1 MHRAVRQ
8 PLCRKCAE
16 VFDVVRYRGPAF
28 AACDLED
35 DPVAA
40 PSQVLAVGD
49 GVYVIAGLAQQDRDL
64 RRQLLVQE
72 GSRER
77 RACSPAAAAARP
89 RSFSRLVQLD
99 FPVDLVPVLAVV
111 GHGASTSPSGI
122 CKYSAASAIDPL
134 LSRIVAMTSQTS
146 RPRPSRLASASC
158 LPTLGGRAGGAA
170 ARLAMPISSTSGVCV
185 ACSAM
190 SAERCPGRRPITT
203 RGQPLVFRHSGS
215 VLVRGYARVPCRLAD
230 ELRVSIG
237 HSEWHGSTWDPM
249 TTVRRSRG

>member
-49 GVYVIAGLAQQDRDL
+49 GVYVIAGLAQLDRDL

-72 GSRER
+72 GSHER

-89 RSFSRLVQLD
+89 RS
-99 FPVDLVPVLAVV
+99 
-111 GHGASTSPSGI
+111 
-122 CKYSAASAIDPL
+122 YSAS
-134 LSRIVAMTSQTS
+134 LSSIS
-146 RPRPSRLASASC
+146 RS
-158 LPTLGGRAGGAA
+158 
-170 ARLAMPISSTSGVCV
+170 ISSRYS
-185 ACSAM
+185 
-190 SAERCPGRRPITT
+190 P
-203 RGQPLVFRHSGS
+203 
-215 VLVRGYARVPCRLAD
+215 
-230 ELRVSIG
+230 
-237 HSEWHGSTWDPM
+237 
-249 TTVRRSRG
+249 

>member
-72 GSRER
+72 GSHER

-146 RPRPSRLASASC
+146 RPRPSRLARRPLGPSRNWTSVDLRVRPGPSLTLRPDQGKTAEAGPEGLSASC

-190 SAERCPGRRPITT
+190 SAERCPWP
-203 RGQPLVFRHSGS
+203 
-215 VLVRGYARVPCRLAD
+215 
-230 ELRVSIG
+230 
-237 HSEWHGSTWDPM
+237 
-249 TTVRRSRG
+249 